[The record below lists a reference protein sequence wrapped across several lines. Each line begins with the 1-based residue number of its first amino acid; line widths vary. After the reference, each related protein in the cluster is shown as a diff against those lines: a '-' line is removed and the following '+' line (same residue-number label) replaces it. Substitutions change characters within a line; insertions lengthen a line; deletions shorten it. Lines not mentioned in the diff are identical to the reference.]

1 MTKLDILVVTRK
13 TQVSKEIQTEF
24 TVMTDEAT
32 DIERLIDI
40 LVMLNSH
47 SEILTEIPSYY

>member
-1 MTKLDILVVTRK
+1 
-13 TQVSKEIQTEF
+13 
-24 TVMTDEAT
+24 MTDEAT

-47 SEILTEIPSYY
+47 SEILTEIPSYYWSNKPQA